1 MVPAFLF
8 DLSLTLSSHTVHA
21 SNAKLLKVPKESW
34 CFCLPCAFA
43 YVFILFDLV
52 GLRGAGTHDLCIFI
66 GEVVILQQ
74 VVQQTLSVSD
84 VSDQMLPVDFQ
95 QLDEGVRL

>member
-1 MVPAFLF
+1 MYW
-8 DLSLTLSSHTVHA
+8 TLKALHPVWPPELA
-21 SNAKLLKVPKESW
+21 SRHQH
-34 CFCLPCAFA
+34 
-43 YVFILFDLV
+43 LV
-52 GLRGAGTHDLCIFI
+52 GLRGAGTHDLCIFS

-95 QLDEGVRL
+95 QLNEGVRLWWDYFHLTAAVLFHG